1 MSIILAIEP
10 DRRRA
15 AQLTGM
21 ARAHLRAELLVA
33 PNAAEAVEVLNGRIP
48 DVLLTAPL
56 LPSHEE
62 AAMAEYLR
70 QQGPAATHVQ
80 TLTIPLLAGGADRD
94 RPVLSAFRRDR
105 ANRTEPEGCDPAVFA
120 EQITEYLREAHER
133 REAPT
138 PPPRQA
144 ATPTVETTQ
153 ATRLATAKNGTI
165 ARLLAA
171 AVEEDPLDFKE
182 FLLPPEPPAA
192 FAPPA
197 DEVESEL
204 QAAISDLADFAP
216 DINLSRSSTRIATED
231 IPTYERDATL
241 IDPGYSTLRDN
252 GSNDLVINGKL
263 GAFTVGHY
271 ETPPADIAAA
281 ATDVP
286 AGIVMPK
293 IRKRVRRAQR
303 VRDEWGFFDPSQCR
317 FPALIAK
324 LDEIASR
331 ESDV

>member
-33 PNAAEAVEVLNGRIP
+33 PNAAQAVEVLNGRIP

-56 LPSHEE
+56 LPSQEE

-80 TLTIPLLAGGADRD
+80 TLTIPLLAGGAERD

-120 EQITEYLREAHER
+120 GQITEYLREAHDR
-133 REAPT
+133 RDTAA
-138 PPPRQA
+138 PPPRQP
-144 ATPTVETTQ
+144 ATPPTVETAQ
-153 ATRLATAKNGTI
+153 VTRLATAKNGTI

-182 FLLPPEPPAA
+182 FLLPPEPVA
-192 FAPPA
+192 FAPTP
-197 DEVESEL
+197 DESVSEL
-204 QAAISDLADFAP
+204 QAAISDLDFAP
-216 DINLSRSSTRIATED
+216 DINLSRSSTSITAGD

-241 IDPGYSTLRDN
+241 
-252 GSNDLVINGKL
+252 SNDERSTRGDGSTDPVTSAKLV
-263 GAFTVGHY
+263 AFAVGRDDAVPVGVPGN
-271 ETPPADIAAA
+271 TN
-281 ATDVP
+281 VP

-303 VRDEWGFFDPSQCR
+303 VNDEWGFFDPSQCR

-331 ESDV
+331 ESDA

>member
-33 PNAAEAVEVLNGRIP
+33 PDAAQAIEALDGRVP

-62 AAMAEYLR
+62 AAMAEHLR
-70 QQGPAATHVQ
+70 QLGPAAGHVQ

-105 ANRTEPEGCDPAVFA
+105 GGRNRNRNRTEPEGCDPAVFA
-120 EQITEYLREAHER
+120 EQITEYLREAQER
-133 REAPT
+133 RDAPA
-138 PPPRQA
+138 PLPRPAPAPAGDISQGS
-144 ATPTVETTQ
+144 
-153 ATRLATAKNGTI
+153 RLATTKGGKSERL

-171 AVEEDPLDFKE
+171 AVEETPDDFQE
-182 FLLPPEPPAA
+182 FLLPPAPTSPFVPAA
-192 FAPPA
+192 
-197 DEVESEL
+197 DEPVGNL
-204 QAAISDLADFAP
+204 LRTDMPQVVDVAP
-216 DINLSRSSTRIATED
+216 DIKLSRSSNSFTSDD
-231 IPTYERDATL
+231 IPTYERDIAVLDDARVKLVTL
-241 IDPGYSTLRDN
+241 
-252 GSNDLVINGKL
+252 
-263 GAFTVGHY
+263 TVGDD
-271 ETPPADIAAA
+271 EGKAEDFEPPLNIA
-281 ATDVP
+281 VP
-286 AGIVMPK
+286 VVAPRMRRGA
-293 IRKRVRRAQR
+293 RRAQPAQ
-303 VRDEWGFFDPSQCR
+303 DEWGFFDPSQCG

-331 ESDV
+331 ESDS